1 MNLSEILS
9 SSNASLRFPLDK
21 VETADDY
28 MMFTVY
34 KYSPPFRKAK
44 CLGDNSG
51 NNYGGNYSEYDIT
64 GLGGGEFDSSTYKK
78 IVLYMPEDIGDGAV
92 RNWDGQSV
100 GPLGLAAM
108 RAAGSMIGGA
118 GSGQFWTGA
127 QEASNEI
134 TSDTS
139 ILPALVRGVAANA
152 ATKIVGGLDANQI
165 SGGLIGQ
172 VVNPNLEVFFSKVG
186 LRSFQFRW
194 TLVPRN
200 ERESRIIKEM
210 IWQFKKASAP
220 ELAQGGWFTTVPHV
234 FKIQYKTGSQDNHW
248 LNKMKAC
255 ALTNINVNYTAAGS
269 WSTLED
275 GAPTAV
281 GLQLNFQELKAIISE
296 DYGDSFSYTEQYY

>member
-64 GLGGGEFDSSTYKK
+64 GLGGGEFDSSQYKK
-78 IVLYMPEDIGDGAV
+78 IVLYMPEDIG
-92 RNWDGQSV
+92 QSDQRSWSEATI
-100 GPLGLAAM
+100 GPLQMAAM

-118 GSGQFWTGA
+118 GSGQFWAGA
-127 QEASNEI
+127 NAAATEA
-134 TSDTS
+134 TSDPA
-139 ILPALVRGVAANA
+139 IIPALVRGVGANVA
-152 ATKIVGGLDANQI
+152 GKTLNMDANNI
-165 SGGLIGQ
+165 TGGLIGQ
-172 VVNPNLEVFFSKVG
+172 VVNPNLEVFFSRVG
-186 LRSFQFRW
+186 LRTFQFRW

-248 LNKMKAC
+248 LNKIKAC
-255 ALTNINVNYTAAGS
+255 ALTNINVNYTAGGS

-281 GLQLNFQELKAIISE
+281 GLQMNFQELKAIISE
-296 DYGDSFSYTEQYY
+296 DYGDSFNYTEQYY